1 MNFGKLGPT
10 KSLRSAD
17 SIGGFG
23 LRLQTESFY
32 QGSRGSSNSETPDL
46 KGADRI
52 NRSRGFRHKSK
63 KHKRLQLSM
72 VRPINRRAALALQN
86 SQQIHKPN
94 HLLKSK
100 LVKITHRYEE
110 YKYLHMQSGKSI
122 STSD

>member
-10 KSLRSAD
+10 KSLRSTD

-63 KHKRLQLSM
+63 TQTPTAHDGPSDK
-72 VRPINRRAALALQN
+72 
-86 SQQIHKPN
+86 
-94 HLLKSK
+94 
-100 LVKITHRYEE
+100 
-110 YKYLHMQSGKSI
+110 
-122 STSD
+122 STSRSSTTKLTTNP